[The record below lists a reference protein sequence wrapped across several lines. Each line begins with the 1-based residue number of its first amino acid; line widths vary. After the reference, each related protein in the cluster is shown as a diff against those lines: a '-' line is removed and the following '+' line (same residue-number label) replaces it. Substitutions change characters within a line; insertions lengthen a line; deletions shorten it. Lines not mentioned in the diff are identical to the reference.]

1 MIYLLVG
8 LLVAGA
14 VLLEPVLNW
23 QQKFAFGLLGL
34 GVASM
39 GLMGVYFMG
48 VGGADEH
55 QPTH

>member
-1 MIYLLVG
+1 MTYLLVG
-8 LLVAGA
+8 LLVVGA

-23 QQKFAFGLLGL
+23 QQKFAFGLLGF

-48 VGGADEH
+48 VGGCR
-55 QPTH
+55 